1 MKRLGYYAKNQVTG
15 NLHEYE
21 TYWWMEDDV
30 FMVKDMLG
38 NWVKEDPSKYEV
50 LEIGFFTAD
59 GYNDDPNVI
68 MHIDDDEWEKEMG
81 R

>member
-1 MKRLGYYAKNQVTG
+1 MKRLGYYAKSKATG
-15 NLHEYE
+15 HLYQFEW
-21 TYWWMEDDV
+21 TQDDKLLINNV
-30 FMVKDMLG
+30 EV
-38 NWVKEDPSKYEV
+38 DPSRYEI

-59 GYNDDPNVI
+59 GYNDDPNLT

>member
-21 TYWWMEDDV
+21 WTEYDV

-38 NWVKEDPSKYEV
+38 NLVKEDPSKYEV

-59 GYNDDPNVI
+59 GYNDDPNVT
-68 MHIDDDEWEKEMG
+68 MYIDDDEWEKEMG